1 MQSFWHRP
9 CTVGT
14 LTVMENL
21 KVDKVIICKQGE
33 SSYNYEKFKE
43 IVNEKK
49 IKVIT
54 VKKRRWNTSW
64 EWFKNPNFMA

>member
-9 CTVGT
+9 CTVGI

-49 IKVIT
+49 VKVIT